1 MAISKKIEESFNA
14 QMVREFYSSYLYL
27 AMAGY
32 FEDTGL
38 KGFANWMRMQAEEE
52 RMHSMK
58 FYDYI
63 LSRGGKITLGQIEA
77 PPKEWKSTLNA
88 FEETLKHE
96 ELVTSHIHKLASL
109 AIEEKDHAA
118 HSFLK
123 FFIDEQVEEEDQVN
137 EILDKLRLVK
147 DSPGGLFMLDADLG
161 KRPLPTSLAGNAGA

>member
-1 MAISKKIEESFNA
+1 MAISKKIEKNFNA

-32 FEDTGL
+32 FEDNGL

-58 FYDYI
+58 FYDFI
-63 LSRGGKITLGQIEA
+63 LSRGGKVQLEQVDA
-77 PPKEWKSTLNA
+77 PPNEWKNTLDV
-88 FEETLKHE
+88 FEATLKHE
-96 ELVTSHIHKLASL
+96 ESVTSHIHELASL
-109 AIEEKDHAA
+109 AMDEKDHAA

-123 FFIDEQVEEEDQVN
+123 FFIDEQVEEEDHVN

-147 DSPGGLFMLDADLG
+147 DSAGGLFMLDAELG
-161 KRPLPTSLAGNAGA
+161 SRPAPADPNAAAGA